1 MMAKMREMKG
11 KGMKKM
17 KKMEGEGMKKSRPA
31 KGSPE
36 AKEMMAKMRAMRGK
50 KMEGGAMPP
59 PSRSPVTEPT
69 IGGGLY

>member
-1 MMAKMREMKG
+1 
-11 KGMKKM
+11 
-17 KKMEGEGMKKSRPA
+17 MEGEGMKKGRPA

-36 AKEMMAKMRAMRGK
+36 AKEMMAKMRAMRGKK